1 MREETRPPARAA
13 RPSPID
19 VNPDDKG
26 TEMAEST
33 STSDTVSYGYEGDV
47 ALVCVDNPP
56 VNATGHAV
64 RTGLVDAFKAIND
77 EGKAKAI
84 ALYCAGR
91 TFIAGADIREF
102 GGPRL
107 EPVLTEVCNELE
119 KSAIPTVSIL
129 HGTTL
134 GGGYEV
140 ALATHA
146 RVAMKGSRFGLPEVL
161 LGIIPGAGG
170 TQRLPRL
177 SGIPYTLDIAVSG
190 RHATV
195 EEGLEKGA
203 IDRVVEPGD
212 PREIAIAMGQEIIAG
227 KLPTRRTGEIDV
239 TPDDAA
245 IEGALAM
252 VRKKNPHL
260 MNLAECVQAIA
271 ASTKPLMEGLAE
283 ERERIMRCIESPQRS
298 GLIHAFFGERAV
310 SNIPEAKGETRPLAK
325 VGVIGGGTMGSGI
338 TTSCLMAGIPVRLIE
353 VQQEGLDRGVATI
366 TKNLDG
372 AVSRGKMSQEKRD
385 AALANLEPS
394 LNMEDLADVD
404 LVIEA
409 VFEKMEIKKEIFG
422 KLDTICK
429 PGAILAS
436 NTSYLDINAIADMTN
451 RPQDVLG
458 LHFFSPAHVMRLLE
472 IVQGAKTAPDA
483 LATGF
488 ALAKKLKKVGV
499 LAQVCDGFIGNR
511 ILGHYG
517 KVISYLVLDGAS
529 PAEVDQALEN
539 FGMAMGPHKVGDLA
553 GLDIGYM
560 TRQRKKEEGLPE
572 GERYGGDIADRICER
587 EGYGRKTGKGYY
599 LYDSGAPVPN
609 PAVAEIIDEVRKEK
623 GITPKS
629 FSEQDIIDRYMTAF
643 ISEAARVVEDGTAK
657 RPIDV
662 DMVFLFGY
670 GFPRHR
676 GGPLHYADTI
686 GAAELV
692 RRIEEYAKED
702 PNYWQVPA
710 LLRKM
715 ADDGTKFADL
725 NS

>member
-1 MREETRPPARAA
+1 
-13 RPSPID
+13 
-19 VNPDDKG
+19 
-26 TEMAEST
+26 MAEST
-33 STSDTVSYGYEGDV
+33 ATSDVVSYGYEGDI

-56 VNATGHAV
+56 VNATGIAV
-64 RTGLVDAFKAIND
+64 RQGLVDAFKAIND

-102 GGPRL
+102 GKPRL
-107 EPVLTEVCNELE
+107 DPSLPEVCNELE
-119 KSAIPTVSIL
+119 ASAIPTVSVI
-129 HGTTL
+129 HGTAL

-140 ALATHA
+140 ALSTHA
-146 RVAMKGSRFGLPEVL
+146 RVAMKGAKFGLPEVL

-177 SGIPYTLDIAVSG
+177 SGIPFTLDVAVSG
-190 RHATV
+190 RHAKV
-195 EEGLEKGA
+195 EEGVEKGA
-203 IDRVVEPGD
+203 IDRVVEAGD
-212 PREIAIAMGQEIIAG
+212 PREIAIAMGQEVIAG
-227 KLPTRRTGEIDV
+227 SLPTRRTGDIDT

-245 IEGALAM
+245 IESTLAM
-252 VRKKNPHL
+252 VEKKNPHL
-260 MNLAECVQAIA
+260 INLAECVKAIA
-271 ASTKPLMEGLAE
+271 ASTKPLMEGLAD
-283 ERERIMRCIESPQRS
+283 ERARIMRCIESPQRA

-310 SNIPEAKGETRPLAK
+310 SNIPEAKGETRPLDK

-372 AVSRGKMSQEKRD
+372 AVSRGKMSSDKRD
-385 AALANLEPS
+385 AALAMLEPS
-394 LNMEDLADVD
+394 LAMEDLSDVD

-436 NTSYLDINAIADMTN
+436 NTSYLDINAIADMTS

-560 TRQRKKEEGLPE
+560 TRQRRKEEGIPST
-572 GERYGGDIADRICER
+572 ERYGGDIADLICER

-599 LYDSGAPVPN
+599 LYETGAPVPN
-609 PAVAEIIDEVRKEK
+609 PAVEGIIDEVRADK
-623 GITPKS
+623 GITPKD
-629 FSEQDIIDRYMTAF
+629 FSEQDIVDRYMTSF

-686 GAAELV
+686 GAKELV
-692 RRIEEYAKED
+692 ARIEKYAEED
-702 PNYWQVPA
+702 PNYWQVPD

-715 ADDGTKFADL
+715 AADGTTFADM

>member
-1 MREETRPPARAA
+1 
-13 RPSPID
+13 
-19 VNPDDKG
+19 
-26 TEMAEST
+26 MAEST
-33 STSDTVSYGYEGDV
+33 STSDVVSYGYEGDV

-56 VNATGHAV
+56 VNATGIDV
-64 RTGLVDAFKAIND
+64 RTGLMDAFKAIND
-77 EGKAKAI
+77 EGRAKAI

-102 GGPRL
+102 GKPRL
-107 EPVLTEVCNELE
+107 DPSLPEVCNALE
-119 KSAIPTVSIL
+119 DSAIPTVSII
-129 HGTTL
+129 HGTAL

-140 ALATHA
+140 ALSTHA
-146 RVAMKGSRFGLPEVL
+146 RVALKGSKFGLPEVL

-177 SGIPYTLDIAVSG
+177 SGIPFTLDIAVSG
-190 RHATV
+190 RHAKV
-195 EEGLEKGA
+195 EEGVEKGA
-203 IDRVVEPGD
+203 IDRVVDAGD
-212 PREIAIAMGQEIIAG
+212 PREIAIAMGQEVIAG
-227 KLPTRRTGEIDV
+227 TLPTRRTADID
-239 TPDDAA
+239 TQPDDAA
-245 IEGALAM
+245 IEATLAM
-252 VRKKNPHL
+252 VQKKNPHL
-260 MNLAECVQAIA
+260 MNLAECVNAIA
-271 ASTKPLMEGLAE
+271 ASTKPLTEGLAV
-283 ERERIMRCIESPQRS
+283 ERAGIMRCIESPQRS

-310 SNIPEAKGETRPLAK
+310 SNIPEAKGETRALDK

-372 AVSRGKMSQEKRD
+372 AVSRGKMSSDKRD
-385 AALANLEPS
+385 AALAMLEPS
-394 LNMEDLADVD
+394 LAMDDLSDVD

-409 VFEKMEIKKEIFG
+409 VFEKMEVKKEIFT

-436 NTSYLDINAIADMTN
+436 NTSYLDINKIADMTN

-472 IVQGAKTAPDA
+472 IVQGAKTAKDA

-488 ALAKKLKKVGV
+488 LLAKKLKKVGV

-529 PAEVDQALEN
+529 PAQVDSALEG

-560 TRQRKKEEGLPE
+560 TRQRKREEGLPE
-572 GERYGGDIADRICER
+572 GERYGGDIADRISER
-587 EGYGRKTGKGYY
+587 VGHGRKTGKGYY
-599 LYDSGAPVPN
+599 LYETGAPIPN
-609 PAVAEIIDEVRKEK
+609 PEVDAIIDEVRAEK
-623 GITPKS
+623 GITPRD
-629 FSEQDIIDRYMTAF
+629 FTDQEIVDRYMTAF

-657 RPIDV
+657 RPVDV

-670 GFPRHR
+670 GFPRHL
-676 GGPLHYADTI
+676 GGPLHYADSV

-692 RRIEEYAKED
+692 RRIEEYAKDD
-702 PNYWQVPA
+702 PHYWQVPA

-715 ADDGTKFADL
+715 AADGTKFADL

>member
-1 MREETRPPARAA
+1 
-13 RPSPID
+13 
-19 VNPDDKG
+19 
-26 TEMAEST
+26 MAESN
-33 STSDTVSYGYEGDV
+33 STSEAVSYGYEGDV

-56 VNATGHAV
+56 VNATGVAV
-64 RTGLVDAFKAIND
+64 RAGLQDAFRKINE

-102 GGPRL
+102 GQPPKAPG
-107 EPVLTEVCNELE
+107 LTEVLSEME
-119 KSAIPTVSIL
+119 QSAIPTVSII
-129 HGTTL
+129 HGTAL
-134 GGGYEV
+134 GGGYET

-146 RVAMKGSRFGLPEVL
+146 RVGMKGAKFGLPEVL
-161 LGIIPGAGG
+161 LGILPGAGG

-177 SGIPYTLDIAVSG
+177 SGIAYALDIAVSG
-190 RHATV
+190 RHVPV
-195 EEGLEKGA
+195 EEGVEKGA
-203 IDRVVEPGD
+203 IDRVVEAGD
-212 PREIAIAMGQEIIAG
+212 PREIAIAMGQEVVAG
-227 KLPTRRTGEIDV
+227 TLPTRRTDQLQAQA
-239 TPDDAA
+239 DDAA
-245 IEGALAM
+245 VQQTLEM
-252 VRKKNPHL
+252 VQKKNPHL
-260 MNLAECVQAIA
+260 INLAECVKAIA
-271 ASTKPLMEGLAE
+271 ASTKPIDEGLAA
-283 ERERIMRCIESPQRS
+283 EREHFLVCMNSPQRS

-310 SNIPEAKGETRPLAK
+310 SNIPEAKGETRSLDK
-325 VGVIGGGTMGSGI
+325 IGVIGGGTMGSGI

-372 AVSRGKMSQEKRD
+372 ALSRGKMTSDKRD
-385 AALANLEPS
+385 AALAMLEPS
-394 LNMEDLADVD
+394 LNMEDLSDVD

-409 VFEKMEIKKEIFG
+409 VFEKMEIKKDIFG
-422 KLDTICK
+422 KLNTICK

-436 NTSYLDINAIADMTN
+436 NTSYLDIDKIAATTD

-472 IVQGAKTAPDA
+472 IVQGEKTAPDA

-529 PAEVDQALEN
+529 PAEVDTALEN

-560 TRQRKKEEGLPE
+560 TRQRRKEEGLPAD
-572 GERYGGDIADRICER
+572 ERYGGDIADRICER

-599 LYDSGAPVPN
+599 LYETGAPVPN
-609 PAVAEIIDEVRKEK
+609 PAVDEIIDEVRAEK
-623 GITPKS
+623 GITPKE
-629 FSEQDIIDRYMTAF
+629 FTEQEIVDRYMTAF
-643 ISEAARVVEDGTAK
+643 ISEATRVVEDGTAK

-670 GFPRHR
+670 GFPRFR

-702 PNYWQVPA
+702 PNYWQVPP

-715 ADDGTKFADL
+715 ADDGTTFADM